1 MEQLRVAVVG
11 AGAMGSD
18 HIVRLNTRTSG
29 AVVSGVIDHDG
40 AKAQAALKA
49 APEAV
54 IYESVA
60 EAISSGQVDAFL
72 IATPGDYHEAD
83 LLPILAAGLPVFCEK
98 PLTTSV
104 ESALRICAAEEATGK
119 HLIQVGYHRRF
130 DEGYLALKQQI
141 EAGAMGELLLL
152 HCTHRNPRVPDW
164 YASPML
170 IADSVSHEF
179 DIVRFLT
186 GSPITSVEVKAL
198 KRNSLA
204 PERLQEPILVI
215 LRTESGVTAIVEM
228 NVSIQF
234 GYQVITE
241 AVFESGVSEIGRT
254 QSMTTWSAGT
264 ISQPEHTWYI
274 PRFAAAYDLEIQS
287 WVDAAR
293 AGTISGAS
301 AWDGY
306 ISVACVKAGLAS
318 QQSGDVVSPSYQPR
332 PAFYS

>member
-1 MEQLRVAVVG
+1 MSHLRVAVIG
-11 AGAMGSD
+11 AGAMGAD
-18 HIVRLNTRTSG
+18 HIIRVNTRTAG
-29 AVVSGVIDHDG
+29 AIVTGIIDHDA
-40 AKAQAALKA
+40 AKAAAALKDAPA
-49 APEAV
+49 AK
-54 IYESVA
+54 IFDSVA
-60 EAISSGQVDAFL
+60 SAIASGEVDAFL
-72 IATPGDYHEAD
+72 IATPGDFHEAD
-83 LLPILAAGLPVFCEK
+83 LLPILAAGMPVFCEK

-130 DEGYLALKQQI
+130 DEGYLSLKEQI
-141 EAGAMGELLLL
+141 EAKTMGELLIL

-186 GSPITSVEVKAL
+186 GSPIASVEVKNL

-215 LRTESGVTAIVEM
+215 LRTESGVTAVVEM

-274 PRFAAAYDLEIQS
+274 PRFAAAYDQEIQS

-306 ISVACVKAGLAS
+306 MSVACVKAGLAS
-318 QQSGDVVSPSYQPR
+318 QLSGEVTSPSYLPR

>member
-1 MEQLRVAVVG
+1 MNQLRVAVIG
-11 AGAMGSD
+11 AGAMGAD
-18 HIVRLNTRTSG
+18 HIVRLQTRTSG
-29 AVVSGVIDHDG
+29 AVVTGVIDHDET
-40 AKAQAALKA
+40 KVQAALKEV
-49 APEAV
+49 PDAV
-54 IYESVA
+54 SFGSVV
-60 EAISSGQVDAFL
+60 EAIDSGQVDAFL
-72 IATPGDYHEAD
+72 IATPGDFHEAD
-83 LLPILAAGLPVFCEK
+83 LLPILTAGLPVFCEK

-119 HLIQVGYHRRF
+119 HLIQVGYNRRF
-130 DEGYLALKQQI
+130 DDGYLALKQQI
-141 EAGAMGELLLL
+141 ETGAMGELLLL

-186 GSPITSVEVKAL
+186 GSPIASVEVRHL

-215 LRTESGVTAIVEM
+215 LRTESGVTAVVEM

-241 AVFESGVSEIGRT
+241 AVFESGVSEIGRS
-254 QSMTTWSAGT
+254 QAMTTWNSGT
-264 ISQPEHTWYI
+264 ISQPEHMWYI

-293 AGTISGAS
+293 VGKISGAS

-306 ISVACVKAGLAS
+306 MSVACVKAGLAS
-318 QQSGDVVSPSYQPR
+318 QQTGEVVSPIYQKR